1 MLEGNI
7 KQKQKGNKE
16 KKNNTILKSKLFFLH
31 N

>member
-16 KKNNTILKSKLFFLH
+16 KKNNTIFKSKLFST
-31 N
+31 